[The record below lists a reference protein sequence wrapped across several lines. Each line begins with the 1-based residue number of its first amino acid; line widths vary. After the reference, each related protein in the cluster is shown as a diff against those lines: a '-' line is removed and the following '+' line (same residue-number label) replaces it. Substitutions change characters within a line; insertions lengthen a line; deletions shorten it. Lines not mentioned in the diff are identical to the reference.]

1 MIAQCTICGLLLPDK
16 LPMKPGA
23 AVQELFGVLAFSS
36 FLHLVERHPEHI
48 QAALNP
54 MMGAVSNYL
63 ASLTVKSR
71 NPDFEACQ
79 KQALEDLLRLLSGLA
94 WSDSVKQFTFAGDT
108 TEATIAGSGD
118 SPR

>member
-1 MIAQCTICGLLLPDK
+1 MIGQCSICGLLLPNK

-23 AVQELFGVLAFSS
+23 AQQELFGVLAFSS

-63 ASLTVKSR
+63 ASLVVQSR

-79 KQALEDLLRLLSGLA
+79 KQALADLLRLLGGLT
-94 WSDSVKQFTFAGDT
+94 WSEAVKQFTFAESDGG
-108 TEATIAGSGD
+108 AVPPVLP
-118 SPR
+118 SP